1 MSLIATLAVRILEI
15 MFVAGW
21 IGSAIVLLLTGIED
35 VETLLEVDEPSTH

>member
-35 VETLLEVDEPSTH
+35 AETLLEVDEPSTH